1 MASSPV
7 SADVY
12 TDFSHFSALKA
23 KARDHAPEALEKVA
37 RQFESVFMQMVLKS
51 MREASFGDGIF
62 DSDQS
67 NFYRDLYDKQLSIHL
82 TRESGLGFAEL
93 ITEQL
98 GDRAGRGKNLPDR
111 GKDLGDYRAHPIQSI
126 FWNDA
131 FDTLDHA
138 GNFKLS
144 DAASVP
150 ETSNNKRFGSQE
162 EFVAALRPHAINAGR
177 QLGVHPGVLLAQ
189 AALESGWGK
198 KAIRH
203 PDGQDSYN
211 LFGIKADNRWKGP
224 GTVVSTLEY
233 EGGIARNQRARFR
246 SYQGFADNFQ
256 DYVRF
261 IQDNPRY
268 HEALRSVDDPRRYVE
283 ALQKAGYA
291 TDPDYAEKVM
301 SIFNQN
307 GFDALYLDQA

>member
-1 MASSPV
+1 MTSSPV

-23 KARDHAPEALEKVA
+23 KARDHAPEALENVA

-51 MREASFGDGIF
+51 MREASLGDSIF

-67 NFYRDLYDKQLSIHL
+67 DLYRDLYDKQLSIQL
-82 TRESGLGFAEL
+82 NRESGLGFAEL
-93 ITEQL
+93 ITQQL
-98 GDRAGRGKNLPDR
+98 GERSGSRDNLPDR
-111 GKDLGDYRAHPIQSI
+111 GRQLDDYRTHPIQSI
-126 FWNDA
+126 FRNDA
-131 FDTLDHA
+131 FDT
-138 GNFKLS
+138 S
-144 DAASVP
+144 DQGEPFTLPDSAPAP
-150 ETSNNKRFGSQE
+150 ETSNNKRFDSRD
-162 EFVAALRPHAINAGR
+162 EFVEALRPHAIRAGR

-198 KAIRH
+198 KPIRH
-203 PDGQDSYN
+203 PDGQNSYN
-211 LFGIKADNRWKGP
+211 LFGIKANNRWQGP

-246 SYQGFADNFQ
+246 SYEGFADSFQ

-268 HEALRSVDDPRRYVE
+268 GEALRSVDDPRKYVE

-291 TDPDYAEKVM
+291 TDPDYAAKVM
-301 SIFNQN
+301 GIFNQN
-307 GFDALYLDQA
+307 RFAELPVDQV